1 MAKPPIDLPNARI
14 LVTNDDGVHA
24 PGIKVLEAIARQLSP
39 DVWVCAPETEQSAAS
54 HSLTIHR
61 PLRIREYDDRRF
73 SVDGTPTDAVLL
85 AVKRLLADR
94 PPDLVLSGINH
105 GSNIGD
111 DVTYSGTIAAA
122 MEATLLGVPAVALS
136 QRINYPHPVD
146 WTTVEHWGAQ
156 VLRKAVAIRWADN
169 VLVNVNFPAVAPDE
183 VKGIRV
189 VGHGKRKIGDQLIER
204 TDPRGRP
211 YYWIGVL
218 RGQDPVAD
226 DTDIAA
232 VEAGAIAVTPLCMD
246 LTHRPTV
253 DMLERAFS

>member
-1 MAKPPIDLPNARI
+1 MPKPPLDLPNARI

-24 PGIKVLEAIARQLSP
+24 SGIQVLEAIARQLSS

-61 PLRIREYDDRRF
+61 PLRIREYDERRF

-85 AVKRLLADR
+85 AVKRLLGDR
-94 PPDLVLSGINH
+94 RPDLVLSGINH

-136 QRINYPHPVD
+136 QRINYPHPID
-146 WTTVEHWGAQ
+146 WAAAEHWGPE
-156 VLRKAVAIRWADN
+156 VIRKAVAIRWADN
-169 VLVNVNFPAVAPDE
+169 VLVNVNFPASAPGE
-183 VKGIRV
+183 IKGVRI

-232 VEAGAIAVTPLCMD
+232 IEAGAIAVTPLCMD
-246 LTHRPTV
+246 LTHRPTLE
-253 DMLERAFS
+253 MLEGAFS